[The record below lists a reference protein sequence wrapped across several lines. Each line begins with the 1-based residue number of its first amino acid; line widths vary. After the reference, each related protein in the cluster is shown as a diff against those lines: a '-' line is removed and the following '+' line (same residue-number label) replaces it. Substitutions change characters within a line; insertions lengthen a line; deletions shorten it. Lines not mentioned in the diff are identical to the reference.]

1 MAYDLW
7 NAAFHTTAFAA
18 AGAICDREPNYVA
31 QALRKMKAMD
41 EAEHVPD
48 PLHAYDDGLVMVIQ
62 EAHRRGYTVSSN
74 YAREHSAYIG
84 MAASLGML
92 TTRVHNNVYSREWR
106 PTVLGLSL
114 LNESELDD

>member
-1 MAYDLW
+1 MGYDTHDMW
-7 NAAFHTTAFAA
+7 DVAFHTAA
-18 AGAICDREPNYVA
+18 EPP
-31 QALRKMKAMD
+31 K
-41 EAEHVPD
+41 EPD
-48 PLHAYDDGLVMVIQ
+48 ALHAYDAGLVDVIQ